1 MELRTI
7 GKVEVVS
14 FNQNPKDYTLK
25 FTYRENGKLS
35 GTNCI
40 GSWTT
45 IDEANAVGKKV
56 AEGFGCEFVP
66 YSKEND
72 K

>member
-1 MELRTI
+1 MELCTI

-25 FTYRENGKLS
+25 FTYKENGRES
-35 GTNCI
+35 GINYI
-40 GSWTT
+40 GFWTT
-45 IDEANAVGKKV
+45 IPEADAVGKKV

>member
-14 FNQNPKDYTLK
+14 FNQNPKDYTLRL
-25 FTYRENGKLS
+25 TYRGNGKES

-40 GSWTT
+40 GCWTT
-45 IDEANAVGKKV
+45 ISETEAVGKGV
-56 AEGFGCEFVP
+56 AEGFGCKFVP